1 MSQEEDRYMVR
12 RFRRL
17 LRWRYYAG
25 SVVKAAKEVLGPNT
39 QVYVVGGAAE
49 NRLTAL
55 SDIDFVLVT
64 PNAPQSLRDRVRLAI
79 LVRDKAVTR
88 YGLPMDY
95 PVDLHIYRPEE
106 FLKAKRYYKA
116 IIRVG

>member
-1 MSQEEDRYMVR
+1 MSQEDKYMVR
-12 RFRRL
+12 RYRRL
-17 LRWRYYAG
+17 LRWRRYVG
-25 SVVKAAKEVLGPNT
+25 SIVKAAKEVLGPDT
-39 QVYVVGGAAE
+39 RVYVVGGAAE
-49 NRLTAL
+49 GRLTAL

-79 LVRDKAVTR
+79 LVRDKAVER

-106 FLKAKRYYKA
+106 FREARKRYGA
-116 IIRVG
+116 VIEVE